1 MKANFSLSKKQL
13 LPPVLTSGALKW
25 IALITMFIDHIGAII
40 LEKGAISAYNQGL
53 PTALSYDV
61 SLLLSKMD
69 FFIRQIGRI
78 SFPIFC
84 FLLVEGFY
92 HTSNRKKYALRLF
105 LFACISEIPF
115 DLCFRGKILEFS
127 YQNVMFTLLIG
138 FLTMWAIEIL
148 KEKKEILGIIPAV
161 LGILTGFFFHA
172 DYNWKGIVLILV
184 LYVFYFYPVEK
195 TIAGCLA
202 LYWEATACLAFIPIN
217 LYNHKKGNEP
227 KYFFYFFYPVHLLI
241 LFLIRYALFGLPAMS

>member
-53 PTALSYDV
+53 SSAFSYDTSV
-61 SLLLSKMD
+61 FLSKLD

-92 HTSNRKKYALRLF
+92 HTSNRKKYALRLSCSPVF
-105 LFACISEIPF
+105 QKF
-115 DLCFRGKILEFS
+115 
-127 YQNVMFTLLIG
+127 LLIYA
-138 FLTMWAIEIL
+138 F
-148 KEKKEILGIIPAV
+148 
-161 LGILTGFFFHA
+161 
-172 DYNWKGIVLILV
+172 
-184 LYVFYFYPVEK
+184 VEK
-195 TIAGCLA
+195 SWNFPIKMSCSLCL
-202 LYWEATACLAFIPIN
+202 LVF
-217 LYNHKKGNEP
+217 
-227 KYFFYFFYPVHLLI
+227 
-241 LFLIRYALFGLPAMS
+241 

>member
-53 PTALSYDV
+53 PSAFSYDTSV
-61 SLLLSKMD
+61 FLSKLD

-148 KEKKEILGIIPAV
+148 LS
-161 LGILTGFFFHA
+161 
-172 DYNWKGIVLILV
+172 LIH
-184 LYVFYFYPVEK
+184 
-195 TIAGCLA
+195 I
-202 LYWEATACLAFIPIN
+202 
-217 LYNHKKGNEP
+217 
-227 KYFFYFFYPVHLLI
+227 
-241 LFLIRYALFGLPAMS
+241 